1 MFVVNPALKI
11 LMNLAKVQAVISR
24 RFDRLN
30 IHGIGFN
37 DLMILYLLRQ
47 STDGK
52 MRRIDLADQIGLTA
66 SGITRMLLP
75 IEKIGLVT
83 REANERDARVSY
95 VVLTSAGQQLFEDAE
110 KTASTLASEIIPA
123 LKPKDINLLTDL
135 LSSLG
140 GNIT

>member
-1 MFVVNPALKI
+1 MSVVNPALKI
-11 LMNLAKVQAVISR
+11 LMNLAKAQAVISR

-30 IHGIGFN
+30 VHGIGFN
-37 DLMILYLLRQ
+37 DLMILYVLQQ

-75 IEKIGLVT
+75 MEKIGLVT

-95 VVLTSAGQQLFEDAE
+95 VVLTSAGKQLFEDAE
-110 KTASTLASEIIPA
+110 KTANTLASEIVPA

-140 GNIT
+140 GKIT

>member
-1 MFVVNPALKI
+1 MFVINPALKT
-11 LMNLAKVQAVISR
+11 LMNLSKVQAVISR

-37 DLMILYLLRQ
+37 DFMILYLLQQ
-47 STDGK
+47 STDAK
-52 MRRIDLADQIGLTA
+52 MRRIDLAEQIGLTA

-75 IEKIGLVT
+75 MEKIGLVA

-95 VVLTSAGQQLFEDAE
+95 VVLTSAGKQLFEDAE
-110 KTASTLASEIIPA
+110 KTASTLANEIIPA
-123 LKPKDINLLTDL
+123 LKPKAIKPLTELLT
-135 LSSLG
+135 SLG

>member
-1 MFVVNPALKI
+1 MFVINHALKT
-11 LMNLAKVQAVISR
+11 LMNLSKVQAVISR

-37 DLMILYLLRQ
+37 DFMILYLLQQ
-47 STDGK
+47 STDAK
-52 MRRIDLADQIGLTA
+52 MRRIDLAEQIGLTA

-75 IEKIGLVT
+75 MEKIGLVA

-95 VVLTSAGQQLFEDAE
+95 VVLTSAGKQLFEDAE
-110 KTASTLASEIIPA
+110 KTASTLANEIIPA
-123 LKPKDINLLTDL
+123 LKPKDIKPLTELLT
-135 LSSLG
+135 SLG

>member
-1 MFVVNPALKI
+1 MSVVNPALKI
-11 LMNLAKVQAVISR
+11 LMNLAKAQAVISR

-30 IHGIGFN
+30 VHGIGFN
-37 DLMILYLLRQ
+37 DLMILYVLQQ

-75 IEKIGLVT
+75 MEKIGLVT

-95 VVLTSAGQQLFEDAE
+95 VVLTSAGKQLFEDAE
-110 KTASTLASEIIPA
+110 KTASTLANEIVPA

-140 GNIT
+140 GKIA

>member
-1 MFVVNPALKI
+1 MFVINPALKT

-37 DLMILYLLRQ
+37 DFMILYLLQQ
-47 STDGK
+47 SAAGK

-75 IEKIGLVT
+75 MEKTGLVA
-83 REANERDARVSY
+83 REANERDARVSF
-95 VVLTSAGQQLFEDAE
+95 VVLTSAGKQLFEEAA
-110 KTASTLASEIIPA
+110 KTASMLAAEIVPA
-123 LKPKDINLLTDL
+123 LKPKDMNLLTDL
-135 LSSLG
+135 LTSLG

>member
-1 MFVVNPALKI
+1 MSVINPALKI
-11 LMNLAKVQAVISR
+11 LMNLAKVQAVVSR

-30 IHGIGFN
+30 VHGIGFN
-37 DLMILYLLRQ
+37 DLIILYLLRQ

-75 IEKIGLVT
+75 MEKIGLVT

-95 VVLTSAGQQLFEDAE
+95 VVLTSAGKQLFEDAE

>member
-1 MFVVNPALKI
+1 MFVINPALKT
-11 LMNLAKVQAVISR
+11 LMNLSKVQAVISR

-37 DLMILYLLRQ
+37 DFMILYLLQQ
-47 STDGK
+47 STDAK
-52 MRRIDLADQIGLTA
+52 MRRIDLAEQIGLTA

-75 IEKIGLVT
+75 MEKIGLVA

-95 VVLTSAGQQLFEDAE
+95 VVLTSAGKQLFEDAE
-110 KTASTLASEIIPA
+110 KTASTLANEIIPA
-123 LKPKDINLLTDL
+123 LKPKDIKPLTELLT
-135 LSSLG
+135 SLG

>member
-1 MFVVNPALKI
+1 MSVVNPALKI
-11 LMNLAKVQAVISR
+11 LMNLAKAQAVISR

-30 IHGIGFN
+30 VHGIGFN
-37 DLMILYLLRQ
+37 DLMILYVLRQ

-75 IEKIGLVT
+75 MEKIGLVT

-95 VVLTSAGQQLFEDAE
+95 VVLTSAGKQLFEDAE
-110 KTASTLASEIIPA
+110 KTASTLASEIVPA
-123 LKPKDINLLTDL
+123 LKPKDFNLLADL

-140 GNIT
+140 GKIA

>member
-1 MFVVNPALKI
+1 MSTINSSLKT

-37 DLMILYLLRQ
+37 DFMILYLLHQ
-47 STDGK
+47 SADEK
-52 MRRIDLADQIGLTA
+52 MRRVDLADKIGITA
-66 SGITRMLLP
+66 SGITRVLLP
-75 IEKIGLVT
+75 LEKRGLVT

-95 VVLTSAGQQLFEDAE
+95 VVLTLAGKQLFEDAE
-110 KTASTLASEIIPA
+110 KTANLLANEIITVE
-123 LKPKDINLLTDL
+123 KTKDINILNNLLTK
-135 LSSLG
+135 LG

>member
-1 MFVVNPALKI
+1 MFVINPALKT
-11 LMNLAKVQAVISR
+11 LMNLSKVQAVISR

-37 DLMILYLLRQ
+37 DFMILYLLQQ
-47 STDGK
+47 STDAK
-52 MRRIDLADQIGLTA
+52 MRRIDLAEQIGLTA

-75 IEKIGLVT
+75 MEKIGLVA

-95 VVLTSAGQQLFEDAE
+95 VVLTSAGKQLFEDAK
-110 KTASTLASEIIPA
+110 KTASTLANEIIPA
-123 LKPKDINLLTDL
+123 LKPKAIKPLTELLT
-135 LSSLG
+135 SLG

>member
-1 MFVVNPALKI
+1 
-11 LMNLAKVQAVISR
+11 MNLAKVQAVISR

-37 DLMILYLLRQ
+37 DFMILYLLQQ
-47 STDGK
+47 SAAGK

-75 IEKIGLVT
+75 MEKIGLVA

-95 VVLTSAGQQLFEDAE
+95 VVLTSVGKQLFEEAE
-110 KTASTLASEIIPA
+110 KTASALAGEIIPA
-123 LKPKDINLLTDL
+123 LKPKEMTLLTDL
-135 LSSLG
+135 LTSLG